1 MLNALLQSLTEILRS
16 GNIEERKFFSMLAS
30 GAIALLCMLN
40 MAVLPVFPGSHI
52 VAFLLGT
59 FAVVMTAIFGLL
71 LPENSPLNRW
81 IRPPDA

>member
-1 MLNALLQSLTEILRS
+1 MLNKLIQTLRS
-16 GNIEERKFFSMLAS
+16 GNLEERKLTAMVAT

-52 VAFLLGT
+52 VVFLLGV